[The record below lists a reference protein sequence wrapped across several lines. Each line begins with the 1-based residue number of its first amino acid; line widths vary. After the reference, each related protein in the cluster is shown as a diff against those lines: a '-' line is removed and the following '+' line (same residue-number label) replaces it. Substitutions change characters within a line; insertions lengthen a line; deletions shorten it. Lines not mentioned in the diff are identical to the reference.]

1 MANNMNSGRNGGALV
16 IGIILIVF
24 GAWELA
30 HRLLSPWWPS
40 ISRFLNTVAAIVW
53 PIAIILAGVL
63 FIIAAKKGVISSS
76 SGKRLYRSRTNKRI
90 AGVCGGLAE
99 FFSID
104 PAIVRIVAIVLLVVS
119 FMSLA
124 LLYIMLWVV
133 IPQEPVGNGTR

>member
-1 MANNMNSGRNGGALV
+1 MNSERNNGALV

-53 PIAIILAGVL
+53 PLAIILAGVL
-63 FIIAAKKGVISSS
+63 FIVAAKKGVISSS

-104 PAIVRIVAIVLLVVS
+104 PAIVRIAAIVLLVIS

-124 LLYIMLWVV
+124 LLYIILWVV